1 MGRGV
6 QNELDGIINNDQ
18 GTVVRAAPGGTMT
31 PPTADYDLRKQQWDT
46 NVAALNADRP
56 QMEQITQN
64 GQASQGAMLR
74 LNEMADIIPKL
85 ATGPGAI
92 LRARGAEL
100 LESMGASPE
109 TIKNFTGMS
118 SGSQAEMA

>member
-1 MGRGV
+1 
-6 QNELDGIINNDQ
+6 
-18 GTVVRAAPGGTMT
+18 MT

-56 QMEQITQN
+56 QIEQITQN

-92 LRARGAEL
+92 LRTRGAEFSSG
-100 LESMGASPE
+100 SMGASPE

-118 SGSQAEMA
+118 SGSQAEMLMKLSITTAGQAAKTDVGAK

>member
-1 MGRGV
+1 
-6 QNELDGIINNDQ
+6 
-18 GTVVRAAPGGTMT
+18 
-31 PPTADYDLRKQQWDT
+31 
-46 NVAALNADRP
+46 
-56 QMEQITQN
+56 MEQITQN

-118 SGSQAEMA
+118 SGSQAEMLMKLSITTAGQAEKTDVGANNGIQSLRLYQDANPGM